1 MFQLRGSIIIR
12 PLP

>member
-1 MFQLRGSIIIR
+1 MFQLRGAIIK